1 MRALALHIFEGDFMT
16 TSTESTL
23 NDETE
28 HALVEQILESSRS
41 RKHFL
46 TGAAAAAA
54 AGLVPGATLASG
66 LKGGR
71 GRARGRR
78 RMQESAASILN
89 IAATA
94 ETAAV
99 TALYNVHVA
108 VGKGKLNTS
117 GVAVPAN
124 MLVSIVRAALREEQ
138 DHLSFLMGAGAKPL
152 YTSFS
157 FPANIFTKA
166 TDTLTFF
173 EAAETIFVAAYMAA
187 NREFAYAGHNN
198 LAQYAYQIGGVESE
212 HRALMRAGLGQMPA
226 NNKSFETNLYK
237 KVSEAAAELGKLGIF
252 KPGMTYPGAGAVD
265 TILSTTVTKDVTAGV
280 VQRKP

>member
-1 MRALALHIFEGDFMT
+1 MT
-16 TSTESTL
+16 TDNLTESTA
-23 NDETE
+23 NDESQRS
-28 HALVEQILESSRS
+28 LVEQILESSPS

-46 TGAAAAAA
+46 TGAAVAAA
-54 AGLVPGATLASG
+54 AGLVPGAGLAAG
-66 LKGGR
+66 LKGGHGR
-71 GRARGRR
+71 GARHMR
-78 RMQESAASILN
+78 ESVTSILN

-124 MLVSIVRAALREEQ
+124 TLVSIVRAALREEQ

-157 FPANIFTKA
+157 FPSNIFTKA

-226 NNKSFETNLYK
+226 NNKSFETNLYR
-237 KVSEAAAELGKLGIF
+237 KVADAAAELGKLGIF

-265 TILSTTVTKDVTAGV
+265 RILSTTVTKDVTAGV